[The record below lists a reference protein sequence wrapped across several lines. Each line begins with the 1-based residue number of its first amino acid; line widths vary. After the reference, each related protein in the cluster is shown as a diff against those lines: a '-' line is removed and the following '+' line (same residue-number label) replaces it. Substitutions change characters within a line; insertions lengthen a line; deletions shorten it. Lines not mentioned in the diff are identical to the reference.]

1 MFHPIKAIKTEIN
14 ANVNVLRTIRAA
26 YRYERMISESKAKLE
41 ETKLVPGVVQIY
53 A

>member
-1 MFHPIKAIKTEIN
+1 MFHPIKAVKTEIN

-26 YRYERMISESKAKLE
+26 YKYERMILKSQAKLE
-41 ETKLVPGVVQIY
+41 ETKLVPGVIQIY

>member
-1 MFHPIKAIKTEIN
+1 MFRPIKAIKTEIN

-26 YRYERMISESKAKLE
+26 YRYERMIATSQAKLT
-41 ETKLVPGVVQIY
+41 ETTLVPGYTNVY